1 MPRRVIF
8 NQLPGEDERDMAAR
22 AANCNGFAHMS
33 LHAPIWQGWPSLH
46 AKLERF
52 QMKQFD
58 AQQEALIA
66 PIDQQAMLAETQA
79 WSAINTGT
87 ANLDGLAEMAG
98 VLADAFAALPG
109 DVELVDPAPVTAIGA
124 DGSEFE
130 KRHGQHLT
138 LSVRPD
144 AKRRLLFTGHMD
156 TVFPKDHAFQSQQWL
171 DDDTLN
177 GPGLADMKGGIS
189 VFLRAL
195 KAFEQSAL
203 AERIGYDVLINSDEE
218 TGSLASA
225 PLIEQ
230 MARGKYAALTYE
242 PSALPDG
249 TLAHARGG
257 SGNYSLTITGKSA
270 HAGRNP
276 QDGRNAIVAAAAL
289 TLGLKELQNEEC
301 PINPA
306 KIEGGAANNVVP
318 DHAVLRFNIRPKSP
332 DAATAFEAALASL
345 VGDVQQAHEVDIHK
359 HGGISRPP
367 KPVDRKAQ
375 RLFDL
380 VRDCGATLG
389 QKIGWQSTG
398 GVCDGNN
405 IASCG
410 VPVVDTM
417 GVRGGAIHSPQ
428 EFMIVPS
435 LSERAALS
443 ALVIGRLASGDEL

>member
-1 MPRRVIF
+1 
-8 NQLPGEDERDMAAR
+8 MAWYP
-22 AANCNGFAHMS
+22 ANCNAFPPLNCPASKRGRARAWIAA
-33 LHAPIWQGWPSLH
+33 L
-46 AKLERF
+46 AKLEPWAMT
-52 QMKQFD
+52 QLSSDLQ
-58 AQQEALIA
+58 ALIST
-66 PIDQQAMLAETQA
+66 IDQDALLADTQG

-87 ANLDGLAEMAG
+87 ANLDGLKDQAAA
-98 VLADAFAALPG
+98 LADAFSVLPG
-109 DVELVDPAPVTAIGA
+109 EVKLVDPAPVSAIGA
-124 DGSEFE
+124 DGAEFE
-130 KRHGQHLT
+130 KQHGQHLT

-144 AKRRLLFTGHMD
+144 AERRLLFTGHMD
-156 TVFPKDHAFQSQQWL
+156 TVFPKDSHFQDQTWL

-177 GPGLADMKGGIS
+177 GPGLADMKGGIA
-189 VFLRAL
+189 VFLHAL
-195 KAFEQSAL
+195 KAIEQSDV
-203 AERIGYDVLINSDEE
+203 AEKIGYDVLINSDEE

-225 PLIEQ
+225 PLIER
-230 MARGKYAALTYE
+230 MAQGKYAALTYE

-276 QDGRNAIVAAAAL
+276 QDGRNAIVAAAAIV
-289 TLGLKELQNEEC
+289 LKLKDIQTAEC

-332 DAATAFEAALASL
+332 DAAQQFEAALAAL
-345 VGDVQQAHEVDIHK
+345 IGDVQQAHEVSIHQ

-380 VRDCGATLG
+380 VRDCGASLG
-389 QKIGWQSTG
+389 QDIKWQSTG

-417 GVRGGAIHSPQ
+417 GVRGGAIHSAD
-428 EFMIVPS
+428 EFMIVSS

-443 ALVIGRLASGDEL
+443 ALVIHRLASGEEL